1 MTRSLRLVRRALPLA
16 LLLGALGCSGG
27 LNCGSGCAQGY
38 PYPQTA
44 TSVPNGTRAVDDGV
58 RLRLTQAGLDF
69 IVSHLRPV
77 LAQAFGGEQNGQF
90 RVVLPPG
97 QLAGSAVE
105 YGRASSDP
113 FEEYPATVIVDA
125 EALGNNIDVEL
136 VESDNAIRVVFEDIP
151 IGVDMRLFSDWGL
164 GNAACNLTGTSP
176 QYGGAPYL
184 TGLTLEAL
192 VKPRVGSGA
201 ECDEAG
207 GVGEC
212 IKIDVDIVR
221 VDVDPRGDLG
231 SEDIELDTPPSCPG
245 NCGITSCSNQPDG
258 AGGCSEACS
267 DTRIPFV
274 DEDGNAECVGV
285 CTVADI
291 GIDVIAEILGVIEPL
306 LGGLLDDALQRAVTN
321 ALEDVD
327 GAPLSISSRQDIA
340 AAAPGVLPSSAL
352 DLGFAIAPTANAF
365 DVSTPPGGAL
375 GMDVVLKSGFE
386 AAPPLDDSEGL
397 TVPHPCVRPIEGVTF
412 ADLYGDGVRGEFEVP
427 DNLVQP
433 LTGSYDGR
441 AYHLG
446 ASLAKPAVN
455 QILFALYNTG
465 ALCLE
470 IDSDAINRLT
480 NGGFQ
485 LSAATLDLLT
495 SGKLKQFADADAPA
509 ILAVNPSQPPVVRYG
524 AGTAE
529 EGHMIIEWPKV
540 EVGFYVLMFER
551 FSRVFA
557 VQADISMQI
566 AVFNDPGTGTLRI
579 SVVDGPNVTGFEETY
594 NELLPGV
601 DFTEVLEQLLGVA
614 FDAALGDGL
623 EFNFDIGNALS
634 GALGVPIFIDF
645 RGIETVPAGTDRE
658 FLNVY
663 LAMTDTPPQP
673 KTVAPTFVGLSRE
686 PGVLRMV
693 DAEQLGRGQ
702 RALPTGEVR
711 VDVGDGDAREWFAR
725 VDFGAWRGPLR
736 ATDDVVVVRD
746 AKLRAAG
753 EHTITLRSRLRDD
766 VNSLETEGQ
775 TVSVWVDAVDP
786 TVALARRGDQ
796 LVAAGADDAT
806 PAGGMVYAWQLDDG
820 AWSDFSTNASLP
832 LDGLKAHRVAVK
844 AQDLA
849 GNVSR
854 VVGVDVGTEQRR
866 LRVDREAE
874 SAQSMGCASTS
885 SASSATPLAAALVG
899 LLALRR
905 RRRR

>member
-1 MTRSLRLVRRALPLA
+1 MIRSPRLVRRALPLA
-16 LLLGALGCSGG
+16 VLLGALGCSGG
-27 LNCGSGCAQGY
+27 LNCGNGCAQDY
-38 PYPQTA
+38 AYPQTA
-44 TSVPNGTRAVDDGV
+44 TSVPNGTRAVDDGI
-58 RLRLTQAGLDF
+58 RARLTQDGLDF
-69 IVSHLRPV
+69 IVTRLRP
-77 LAQAFGGEQNGQF
+77 LLGQAFGGEQNGQF

-97 QLAGSAVE
+97 QLAGATVE
-105 YGRASSDP
+105 YGRASTDP

-125 EALGNNIDVEL
+125 EALGSNIGVEF
-136 VESDNAIRVVFEDIP
+136 VDATDAIRVTFEDIP
-151 IGVDMRLFSDWGL
+151 IGVDMRLFSDWGP

-176 QYGGAPYL
+176 DYGGAPYL
-184 TGLTLEAL
+184 TGLTLEAI
-192 VKPRVGSGA
+192 VRPRVGVGA

-212 IKIDVDIVR
+212 IKVDVDIIR
-221 VDVDPRGDLG
+221 VDVDPRGNLG

-245 NCGITSCSNQPDG
+245 SCGTFSCTNQPDG
-258 AGGCSEACS
+258 PGGCSEACS

-274 DEDGNAECVGV
+274 DENGNDECVGV
-285 CTVADI
+285 CTVADV
-291 GIDVIAEILGVIEPL
+291 GIDVVFEIVGVIEPL
-306 LGGLLDDALQRAVTN
+306 LGTLLDDALQAAVTR

-340 AAAPGVLPSSAL
+340 AAAPGILPASAL

-365 DVSTPPGGAL
+365 DVSAPAGGAL
-375 GMDVVLKSGFE
+375 GMDLVLKSGFE

-427 DNLVQP
+427 DNVLQP

-480 NGGFQ
+480 NGAFQ

-509 ILAVNPSQPPVVRYG
+509 IVAVNPSQPPVIRFG
-524 AGTAE
+524 AGTTE
-529 EGHMIIEWPKV
+529 EGHMIVEWPDV

-557 VQADISMQI
+557 VKADISMEI

-601 DFTEVLEQLLGVA
+601 DFTEVLEQLLGIV

-634 GALGVPIFIDF
+634 GALGVPIYIDF
-645 RGIETVPAGTDRE
+645 RGIETVPAGDDRQ

-673 KTVAPTFVGLSRE
+673 KTLASPFAGIARE
-686 PGVLRMV
+686 PGTLRMV

-702 RALPTGEVR
+702 RALPTGEVH
-711 VDVGDGDAREWFAR
+711 VDVSDGDVREWFAR

-736 ATDDVVVVRD
+736 AADDVLVVRD
-746 AKLRAAG
+746 PKLRAAG
-753 EHTITLRSRLRDD
+753 EHTITLRSRLRADHD
-766 VNSLETEGQ
+766 TLEAVGQ
-775 TVSVWVDAVDP
+775 TVTVWVDAVDP
-786 TVALARRGDQ
+786 TVTLARRGDA

-806 PAGGMVYAWQLDDG
+806 PAGGLVYSWQLDDG
-820 AWSDFSTNASLP
+820 AWSDFATTGSLS
-832 LDGLKAHRVAVK
+832 LDDLRARRVAVK
-844 AQDLA
+844 VQDLA

-854 VVGVDVGTEQRR
+854 AAAIDVDTEQRR
-866 LRVDREAE
+866 LRADREAASE
-874 SAQSMGCASTS
+874 LATGCASTGAPS
-885 SASSATPLAAALVG
+885 SASLVAALTG

>member
-1 MTRSLRLVRRALPLA
+1 MSPLPRFVRRALPFA

-27 LNCGSGCAQGY
+27 LNCGSGCAQSY

-44 TSVPNGTRAVDDGV
+44 TSVPNGTRAIDDGI
-58 RLRLTQAGLDF
+58 RARLTQEGLDF
-69 IVSHLRPV
+69 LVTQLRPL
-77 LAQAFGGEQNGQF
+77 LASSLGGEQNGQL
-90 RVVLPPG
+90 RVVLPAG

-105 YGRASSDP
+105 YGRGSTDP
-113 FEEYPATVIVDA
+113 FEVYPATVIVDA
-125 EALGNNIDVEL
+125 EALGASIDVEL
-136 VESDNAIRVVFEDIP
+136 IEASDAIRVSVVDIP

-176 QYGGAPYL
+176 EYGGAPYL

-192 VKPRVGSGA
+192 VRPRVGSGA

-221 VDVDPRGDLG
+221 VDVDPRGNLG
-231 SEDIELDTPPSCPG
+231 SEDIEFATPPSCPG
-245 NCGITSCSNQPDG
+245 SCGAFTCSTTPDG
-258 AGGCSEACS
+258 PGGCSEACS
-267 DTRIPFV
+267 DLPLRIV

-285 CTVADI
+285 CTVAGVGIEVVFEVI
-291 GIDVIAEILGVIEPL
+291 GVLEPL
-306 LGGLLDDALQRAVTN
+306 LGDLLDDALQTALES

-340 AAAPGVLPSSAL
+340 AAAPGVLPASAL
-352 DLGFAIAPTANAF
+352 DLGFAVAPTAGAF
-365 DVSTPPGGAL
+365 DVNVPAGGAL
-375 GMDVVLKSGFE
+375 GIDVILKSGFE

-397 TVPHPCVRPIEGVTF
+397 TVPHPCVRPITGVTF

-427 DNLVQP
+427 DDALVP
-433 LTGSYDGR
+433 LTGRFDGA

-480 NGGFQ
+480 GGGFQ

-509 ILAVNPSQPPVVRYG
+509 ILVVNPSQPPVVRYG
-524 AGTAE
+524 AGTAD
-529 EGHMIIEWPKV
+529 EGHMIIEWPDV

-551 FSRVFA
+551 FARVFA
-557 VQADISMQI
+557 VQADVSMQI
-566 AVFNDPGTGTLRI
+566 AVFHDPGSASLRI
-579 SVVDGPNVTGFEETY
+579 SVVDGPNVQNFEETF

-634 GALGVPIFIDF
+634 DALGVPIYIDF
-645 RGIETVPAGTDRE
+645 RGVETVPEGDDRE

-663 LAMTDTPPQP
+663 LAMTSTPPQP
-673 KTVAPTFVGLSRE
+673 RTAAPPFVGLSRE

-702 RALPTGEVR
+702 HARPTGEVHL
-711 VDVGDGDAREWFAR
+711 DVSDGDAREWFAR

-736 ATDDVVVVRD
+736 AGGDELVVRD

-753 EHTITLRSRLRDD
+753 EHTITMRSRLRGDTG
-766 VNSLETEGQ
+766 SLEPDGQ
-775 TVSVWVDAVDP
+775 TVSVWVDALAPDVRLERRGAAL
-786 TVALARRGDQ
+786 VALGS
-796 LVAAGADDAT
+796 DDAT
-806 PAGGMVYAWQLDDG
+806 PAGGLVYAWQHDDG
-820 AWSDFSTNASLP
+820 AWSDFATTATLP
-832 LDGLKAHRVAVK
+832 LDGLVARRVAVK

-854 VVGVDVGTEQRR
+854 VVGVDVAIEQRR
-866 LRVDREAE
+866 LRADREAE
-874 SAQSMGCASTS
+874 ALASAGCAATGGTA
-885 SASSATPLAAALVG
+885 SAPVVGALVALW
-899 LLALRR
+899 LLARR
-905 RRRR
+905 RRQR

>member
-1 MTRSLRLVRRALPLA
+1 MTRSLRLVRRTLPLA

-27 LNCGSGCAQGY
+27 LNCGSGCAQDY
-38 PYPQTA
+38 AYPQTT
-44 TSVPNGTRAVDDGV
+44 TSVPNGTRAVDDGI
-58 RLRLTQAGLDF
+58 RLRLTQQGLDF
-69 IVSHLRPV
+69 IVANLRPV
-77 LAQAFGGEQNGQF
+77 LATAFGGEQNGQF

-97 QLAGSAVE
+97 QLAGATVE
-105 YGRASSDP
+105 YGRASTDP

-125 EALGNNIDVEL
+125 EALGNNIEVEL
-136 VESDNAIRVVFEDIP
+136 VDASNAIRVVFEDIP
-151 IGVDMRLFSDWGL
+151 IGVDMRLFSDWGI

-176 QYGGAPYL
+176 DYGGAPYL

-192 VKPRVGSGA
+192 VRPRVGSGA

-212 IKIDVDIVR
+212 IKVDVDIVR
-221 VDVDPRGDLG
+221 ADVDPRGNLG
-231 SEDIELDTPPSCPG
+231 SEDIELDTPPSCP
-245 NCGITSCSNQPDG
+245 TSCPFIGSCSVTPDG
-258 AGGCSEACS
+258 PGGCSEACT
-267 DTRIPFV
+267 DTAISPG
-274 DEDGNAECVGV
+274 DTDGNFECLGV
-285 CTVADI
+285 CTVADV
-291 GIDVIAEILGVIEPL
+291 GIDVVFEIVGVIEPL
-306 LGGLLDDALQRAVTN
+306 LGGLLDNALQAAVTN

-340 AAAPGVLPSSAL
+340 AAVPGVLPASAL
-352 DLGFAIAPTANAF
+352 DLGFAIAPTTGAF
-365 DVSTPPGGAL
+365 DVNAPAGGSL
-375 GMDVVLKSGFE
+375 GVDLVLKSGFE

-412 ADLYGDGVRGEFEVP
+412 ADLYGDGVRGEFAVP
-427 DNLVQP
+427 DNLLQP

-441 AYHLG
+441 PYHLG

-465 ALCLE
+465 SLCLE

-480 NGGFQ
+480 DGAFQ

-529 EGHMIIEWPKV
+529 EGHMIIEWPDV

-551 FSRVFA
+551 FSRIFA
-557 VQADISMQI
+557 VQADISMQV

-623 EFNFDIGNALS
+623 EFPFDIGNALS
-634 GALGVPIFIDF
+634 GALGVPLFIDF
-645 RGIETVPAGTDRE
+645 RGIETVPANDRE

-673 KTVAPTFVGLSRE
+673 RTVAPTYVGLARE

-702 RALPTGEVR
+702 RALPTGEVH
-711 VDVGDGDAREWFAR
+711 VTVGDGDAREWFAR

-736 ATDDVVVVRD
+736 ATNDVVVVRD

-753 EHTITLRSRLRDD
+753 EHTITLRSRLRGD
-766 VNSLETEGQ
+766 VNSLEDVGQ
-775 TVSVWVDAVDP
+775 SVAVWVDAVDP
-786 TVALARRGDQ
+786 TVTLSRRGDA
-796 LVAAGADDAT
+796 LVAAGSDDAT
-806 PAGGMVYAWQLDDG
+806 PAHGLVYAWQLDDG
-820 AWSDFSTNASLP
+820 AWSAFTTSSALP
-832 LDGLKAHRVAVK
+832 LDGLQARRVAVK
-844 AQDLA
+844 VQDLA

-854 VVGVDVGTEQRR
+854 AVGVDVGVEQRR
-866 LRVDREAE
+866 LRADREAE
-874 SAQSMGCASTS
+874 AAMSMGCTQASPT
-885 SASSATPLAAALVG
+885 AIAPFAAALLG
-899 LLALRR
+899 LLFAGRR
-905 RRRR
+905 RRR